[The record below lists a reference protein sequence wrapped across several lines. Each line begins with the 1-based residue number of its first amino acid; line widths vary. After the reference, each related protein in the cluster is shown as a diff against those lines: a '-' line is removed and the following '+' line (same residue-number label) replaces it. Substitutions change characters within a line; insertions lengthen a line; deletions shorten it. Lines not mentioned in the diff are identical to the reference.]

1 MGGQQRRAAPGSAAV
16 NDTEC
21 RGLLPATP
29 GSRSLM
35 AETQLA
41 LITGASS
48 GIGFEVAR
56 QFAQHGYDLVVA
68 AEDDGIHDVPKRLAE
83 FGSAVQAVQVDLR
96 TPDGV
101 EHLFRSATDGGR
113 RLSAAALNAG
123 VGRGDMFLKSELSD
137 DLSVVDLNVRS
148 TVHLAKLVLR
158 EMANYGEGKLLF
170 TSSVAAMM
178 PGPYQAVYNAS
189 KSFVQSFAEALRDEL
204 RDSSITVTALMPGAT
219 DTNFFQR
226 AQMIDTALGRMP
238 KDDPAKVAQR
248 GFDALMRDDQKVVA
262 SSVMS
267 KALGSSLRILPD
279 RAKAVVNRV
288 LSVPLGH

>member
-1 MGGQQRRAAPGSAAV
+1 
-16 NDTEC
+16 
-21 RGLLPATP
+21 
-29 GSRSLM
+29 M

-48 GIGFEVAR
+48 GIGFELAR

-68 AEDDGIHDVPKRLAE
+68 ADDDGIHDVPKRLEE

-101 EHLFRSATDGGR
+101 EHLFDSATGGGR

-158 EMANYGEGKLLF
+158 EMANYGDGKVLF

-178 PGPYQAVYNAS
+178 PGSYQAVYNAS

-219 DTNFFQR
+219 DTNFFRR

-238 KDDPAKVAQR
+238 KDDPAKVARR

-267 KALGSSLRILPD
+267 KALGFSLRILPD